1 MNNVNEIAIT
11 IFLIIAPSIAAFIG
25 FKFGQWSQNHDRII
39 EEKLNQY
46 KHNQN

>member
-1 MNNVNEIAIT
+1 MNNANEIAIT

-25 FKFGQWSQNHDRII
+25 FKIGQWSQNHDRII
-39 EEKLNQY
+39 EEEFNKH